1 MQPPRLVSLS
11 RSPFRQREVCMVR
24 AGKAVF
30 DAQVVLA
37 NVGAGKA
44 ILEFQ
49 KNQNVFAQGDVADTV
64 FYIQKG
70 KVKVTV
76 LSDQGKEAVVG
87 ILEPGQFFGEGCMN
101 GQKLRISTATAMD
114 DCVITA
120 ITKDAMLASLHA
132 EP

>member
-1 MQPPRLVSLS
+1 
-11 RSPFRQREVCMVR
+11 VR

-30 DAQVVLA
+30 DAQVFLA

-70 KVKVTV
+70 KFKVTV
-76 LSDQGKEAVVG
+76 LSDQGKG
-87 ILEPGQFFGEGCMN
+87 G
-101 GQKLRISTATAMD
+101 
-114 DCVITA
+114 
-120 ITKDAMLASLHA
+120 
-132 EP
+132 

>member
-1 MQPPRLVSLS
+1 MA
-11 RSPFRQREVCMVR
+11 R

-30 DAQVVLA
+30 DAQVFVA
-37 NVGAGKA
+37 IVGTGKT

-49 KNQNVFAQGDVADTV
+49 KNKDVFTQGDVADTV

-87 ILEPGQFFGEGCMN
+87 ILGPGQFFGEGC
-101 GQKLRISTATAMD
+101 IA
-114 DCVITA
+114 
-120 ITKDAMLASLHA
+120 
-132 EP
+132 